1 MHIQSHTNSQIMEA
15 SVFYPKAKRGKVTF
29 RRLIDA
35 ATKVFYERGYAN
47 STIADI
53 AQEAGVAVGTIYIY
67 FKDKYTIY
75 FQVLKDFQNQIREHL
90 NNHIKEAHTR
100 REKERAGIRAWLEF
114 VLEHRRAYEMIWES
128 LYIDRRLFDDYYL
141 SFAEAYRKGLEHD
154 CKELVNV
161 DLHTIA
167 YMLMGI
173 ANFVGIQ
180 VMLTDDINDQ
190 KIDEIVDSVMLVL
203 AGGLFKK

>member
-1 MHIQSHTNSQIMEA
+1 MES
-15 SVFYPKAKRGKVTF
+15 SVFYPKAKRGKATF
-29 RRLIDA
+29 RRIITA

-53 AQEAGVAVGTIYIY
+53 AAEAKVAVGTIYIY

-75 FQVLKDFQNQIREHL
+75 YQVLKDFQNQIREHL
-90 NNHIKEAHTR
+90 NRNIKESHTR

-141 SFAEAYRKGLEHD
+141 SFSEAYRKGLEHD
-154 CKELVNV
+154 SKELVNV
-161 DLHTIA
+161 DFETVS

-180 VMLTDDINDQ
+180 AMLTADIDDQ
-190 KIDEIVDSVMLVL
+190 KLDAIVDSVMLIL
-203 AGGLFKK
+203 ANGLFKKQS